1 MRLNVICNEKFG
13 KEKTSHFILV
23 INYLQESFSCL
34 TQEYICKHNSSCL
47 ENKSLS
53 FFPTFDLF
61 WMIISIDHTSTDQ
74 LFYTKAVLNWHH
86 LLRVLYN
93 RQ

>member
-1 MRLNVICNEKFG
+1 MLFAMKGLGRK
-13 KEKTSHFILV
+13 KTSHSILV

-53 FFPTFDLF
+53 FFPTFDFL
-61 WMIISIDHTSTDQ
+61 MNAY
-74 LFYTKAVLNWHH
+74 FY
-86 LLRVLYN
+86 
-93 RQ
+93 